1 LEICHKILRVV
12 GVFTYIFIAILDKIS
27 INFFSDG
34 RIAMNGI
41 NRISDPALLK
51 AYTDAV
57 KLELAEEFIM
67 ILLAELKRRNL
78 SVPHSSPK

>member
-1 LEICHKILRVV
+1 MI
-12 GVFTYIFIAILDKIS
+12 
-27 INFFSDG
+27 
-34 RIAMNGI
+34 GI